1 MQYISATPQP
11 TSSDHSFSST
21 IDRKHHESSSSAYNT
36 ADSLPSSTYSDEIQ
50 SLERL
55 LNAAGTMYTTET
67 NLQHTLQL
75 QEELFRQQLRLRGI
89 DLNAKQ
95 EQDGTGSEHF
105 YDNIDSETSDF
116 EKQTIAFR
124 NRSSLEKKQ
133 RMVRF
138 SLHQDEPNKVKNLS
152 NKNKFHE
159 HYYSLGKRKP
169 TKKFSYQHNNIPTR
183 KLLTS
188 SNMLTVTI
196 T

>member
-1 MQYISATPQP
+1 MPL
-11 TSSDHSFSST
+11 SDHSFSSST

-36 ADSLPSSTYSDEIQ
+36 ADSLPSSTYSDELQ

-67 NLQHTLQL
+67 NLQHTIQL

-89 DLNAKQ
+89 DLNCKN
-95 EQDGTGSEHF
+95 EQDGTASEHF

-124 NRSSLEKKQ
+124 NRSLEKKQ

-138 SLHQDEPNKVKNLS
+138 SLHQDEQNKVKNNS
-152 NKNKFHE
+152 SKNMKFHDQ
-159 HYYSLGKRKP
+159 YYSLGKRKP
-169 TKKFSYQHNNIPTR
+169 TKKSSYQHTNIPAR
-183 KLLTS
+183 KLLS
-188 SNMLTVTI
+188 PSNMLTVTI